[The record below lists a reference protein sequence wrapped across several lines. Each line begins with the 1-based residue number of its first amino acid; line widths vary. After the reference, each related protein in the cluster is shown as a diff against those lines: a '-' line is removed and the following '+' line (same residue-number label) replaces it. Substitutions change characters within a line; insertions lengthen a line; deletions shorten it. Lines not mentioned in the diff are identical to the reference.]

1 MAEHHYLSSLFDP
14 AGVLLVVDE
23 RSPPSWAEPL
33 LAACAPGPE
42 QALRDKHSEARPV
55 PVHLCKPETLAAG
68 SASAPAL
75 AGIDLV
81 ALAVQPDEVVPVLQG
96 LERLRAAAQ
105 AADGKQ
111 RLPRQLL
118 LLTPSSDAAQCQDWV
133 RRARDGGWRV
143 LGPNSAGFVRPH
155 RGLNLGG
162 MGMLPPA
169 GEIALVTQ
177 SGALG
182 AAMLDWA
189 QEVGAGFSLVVALG
203 DETDV
208 DLAQVLEFV
217 ASDMRTRSV
226 IVYLEHIFST
236 RGRRHGD
243 AGVLTSEAIG
253 AARRFISALR
263 ALSLAKP
270 VIVLKGG
277 RFAADVPGLAATSDA
292 ASAIYETALRR
303 AGAVQIQIFA
313 QVEIIARYLAARPS
327 SVGPRLGIVA
337 NGRGPAVL
345 AVDEAIGDGMRVPS
359 LAAPLANPSLLGI
372 EAAPARIVDALQ
384 ALGQSESLDA
394 LLLVIAPHRSLDNDE
409 LVRNLAERA
418 KQIDL
423 PVFAALLGSER
434 VREGAYRLE
443 QCGIPV
449 FATPEAAV
457 NAYAHV
463 ARFHANQKLLLQM
476 PRPLSGLPDPDLEGA
491 RAIVDR
497 ALTRDGA
504 HAPPDSDA
512 PDARLLSAAD
522 ANALLAAF
530 HVPMVDPQPA
540 RSADEAV
547 AIANGIGYP
556 VALKVMSPDVPF
568 KSAVGGVLLNLH
580 GPDQVASAF
589 RTIMLAVSTAAPDA
603 SIDGV
608 SVQAMRGAAG
618 SVELRVA
625 VHRDR
630 LWGPVMRFGLGGTQA
645 GHARRDGALE
655 LPPLNRFL
663 ARKLIERSRVH
674 PRLARRMLTDA
685 GRLDADLDTIER
697 ILLRVSE
704 IVCEMP
710 QVVEIDLNPVIA
722 DSTGVTVVDAR
733 IVVAPAPPVGVRYS
747 HMAIMPYP
755 THLEQRLLTRTGRV
769 CTIRPIQPEDAEPL
783 QALVRRLSPQA
794 RYFRFVSTLTELPP
808 RLLLKFTQID
818 YDREVALVVV
828 ADGDPPGEGELIVG
842 VGRYMLNPDGETCE
856 FAIAIDDAWQGAGL
870 GSRLMHSLVALAS
883 EQGLKRIE
891 GHVLGTNYPML
902 NLMRHVG
909 FQIAAE
915 PDEPDMR
922 LVWRDLPVPAAPPA
936 AAAQA

>member
-1 MAEHHYLSSLFDP
+1 M
-14 AGVLLVVDE
+14 
-23 RSPPSWAEPL
+23 
-33 LAACAPGPE
+33 PG
-42 QALRDKHSEARPV
+42 
-55 PVHLCKPETLAAG
+55 
-68 SASAPAL
+68 
-75 AGIDLV
+75 
-81 ALAVQPDEVVPVLQG
+81 
-96 LERLRAAAQ
+96 
-105 AADGKQ
+105 
-111 RLPRQLL
+111 QLL
-118 LLTPSSDAAQCQDWV
+118 LLTPSADASQCDDWAG
-133 RRARDGGWRV
+133 RARDGGWRL
-143 LGPNSAGFVRPH
+143 LGPSSAGFVRPH

-169 GEIALVTQ
+169 GEIALVSQ

-203 DETDV
+203 DEVDV
-208 DLAQVLEFV
+208 DLAQALEFV

-226 IVYLEHIFST
+226 IVYLEHIFSPH
-236 RGRRHGD
+236 GRRAGD
-243 AGVLTSEAIG
+243 ADLRPGQAIG

-277 RFAADVPGLAATSDA
+277 RFAAGVPGLAGASDA
-292 ASAIYETALRR
+292 ASAVYEAALRR

-313 QVEIIARYLAARPS
+313 QVEIIARYLAARS
-327 SVGPRLGIVA
+327 SPVGPRLGIVA

-345 AVDEAIGDGMRVPS
+345 AIDEAIGDGMRVPTV
-359 LAAPLANPSLLGI
+359 AEPLVNPTLLGAD
-372 EAAPARIVDALQ
+372 ETPTRIVDALQ
-384 ALGQSESLDA
+384 ALGESRSLDA
-394 LLLVIAPHRSLDNDE
+394 LLLVIAPHRSLDAE
-409 LVRNLAERA
+409 ALLRGLAERA
-418 KQIDL
+418 RDIDL

-434 VREGAYRLE
+434 MREAAHALE

-463 ARFHANQKLLLQM
+463 ARFHENQKLLLQM
-476 PRPLSGLPDPDLEGA
+476 PRPLSDLPDPDLDRA

-497 ALTRDGA
+497 VLRHEPAPASSDGGA
-504 HAPPDSDA
+504 V
-512 PDARLLSAAD
+512 DARRVLSAAD
-522 ANALLAAF
+522 AKALLTAF

-540 RSADEAV
+540 RSADEA
-547 AIANGIGYP
+547 ITLANGIGYP

-580 GPDQVASAF
+580 GPEQVASAF
-589 RTIMLAVSTAAPDA
+589 RTIMLSVSTAAPDA
-603 SIDGV
+603 RIDGV
-608 SVQAMRGAAG
+608 SVQAMRGSSG
-618 SVELRVA
+618 SAELKLA

-630 LWGPVMRFGLGGTQA
+630 LWGPVMRFGAGGAQA
-645 GHARRDGALE
+645 GPQRRDGALE
-655 LPPLNRFL
+655 LPPLNRFV
-663 ARKLIERSRVH
+663 ARKLIERSRVYAW
-674 PRLARRMLTDA
+674 LAGRSVDA
-685 GRLDADLDTIER
+685 GRLEADLDGIER

-710 QVVEIDLNPVIA
+710 RVVEIDLNPVIV

-733 IVVAPAPPVGVRYS
+733 IVVEPAPPAGLRYS

-755 THLEQRLLTRTGRV
+755 TYLEQRLQTRTGRP

-783 QALVRRLSPQA
+783 QAMVRRLSPQA

-818 YDREVALVVV
+818 YDREVALVAVS
-828 ADGDPPGEGELIVG
+828 DGDDCQEAECIVG

-870 GSRLMHSLVALAS
+870 GGHLMNSLVALAS
-883 EQGLKRIE
+883 QRGLKRIE
-891 GHVLGTNYPML
+891 GHVLATNYPML
-902 NLMRHVG
+902 GLMRHIG
-909 FQIAAE
+909 FQITAE

-922 LVWRDLPVPAAPPA
+922 LVWRDLPVT
-936 AAAQA
+936 